1 MGAIG
6 WLMLATGV
14 VLLLS
19 LLRARAVRSLLLSS
33 AGGLA
38 GLYAVSAFASH
49 AAALAVNAFTVCVAA
64 VLGLPGV
71 VSLLLLRMIAVG

>member
-1 MGAIG
+1 MSTVAR
-6 WLMLATGV
+6 LMVATGA
-14 VLLLS
+14 VLLFS
-19 LLRARAVRSLLLSS
+19 LLRAKAVRSLLLS
-33 AGGLA
+33 AVGGLA
-38 GLYAVSAFASH
+38 GLYAVSS